1 MEKRKLTGGFNRM
14 RKIKQTLLFLGVAL
28 FITACGYKP
37 SAYHTSPILGEKVYT
52 EIEVSLSD
60 PENSV
65 LTKDALNRALHT
77 RLKRI
82 VTQKEKADS
91 MIHVVYDRIRF
102 VPLQYNEQGYVVYYQ
117 AHITLGFTFTK
128 GDQIEKRQII
138 GRYEFPIRPSAII
151 SNDLRLKAIEQGS
164 IKALD
169 QFISYISAKGLL
181 RDEK

>member
-1 MEKRKLTGGFNRM
+1 MEKIKLIGGFNKM
-14 RKIKQTLLFLGVAL
+14 KKIKQILLFLGVAVL
-28 FITACGYKP
+28 LTACGYKP
-37 SAYHTSPILGEKVYT
+37 SAHNTTPVLGEKVYT

-60 PENSV
+60 PENAV

-91 MIHVVYDRIRF
+91 MIRVVYDTIRF
-102 VPLQYNEQGYVVYYQ
+102 VPLQYNRQGYVVHYQ

-128 GDQIEKRQII
+128 GEKSEKRQMI

-151 SNDLRLKAIEQGS
+151 SNDLRLKAIEKGS

-169 QFISYISAKGLL
+169 QFISYISAKGLMN
-181 RDEK
+181 DNE

>member
-1 MEKRKLTGGFNRM
+1 M
-14 RKIKQTLLFLGVAL
+14 RKIKQIPLLLGVVIL
-28 FITACGYKP
+28 LTACGYKP
-37 SAYHTSPILGEKVYT
+37 SAHYAAPVLGEKVYT

-82 VTQKEKADS
+82 VTKKEKADS
-91 MIHVVYDRIRF
+91 TIRVVYDTIRF
-102 VPLQYNEQGYVVYYQ
+102 VPLQYNRQGYVVHYQ
-117 AHITLGFTFTK
+117 AHITLGFTFIK
-128 GDQIEKRQII
+128 GEKSEKRQII

-151 SNDLRLKAIEQGS
+151 SNDLRLKAIEKGS

-169 QFISYISAKGLL
+169 QFIAYISAKGLFS
-181 RDEK
+181 DGK

>member
-1 MEKRKLTGGFNRM
+1 MEKVKLIGGFERM
-14 RKIKQTLLFLGVAL
+14 RKIKQIVLFLGVL
-28 FITACGYKP
+28 ILLTACGYRP
-37 SAYHTSPILGEKVYT
+37 SSHYVAPILGEKVYT

-82 VTQKEKADS
+82 VTKKEQADS
-91 MIHVVYDRIRF
+91 MIRVVYDYIRF

-117 AHITLGFTFTK
+117 AAITLGFTFVKGTK
-128 GDQIEKRQII
+128 HEKRQII

-164 IKALD
+164 LKALD
-169 QFISYISAKGLL
+169 QFIAYISAKGLFS
-181 RDEK
+181 DGK

>member
-1 MEKRKLTGGFNRM
+1 MEKRKLIGGFDRM
-14 RKIKQTLLFLGVAL
+14 QKIKQTLLCFGVVVL
-28 FITACGYKP
+28 LTACGYRP
-37 SAYHTSPILGEKVYT
+37 SAHTASPILGEKVYT

-60 PENSV
+60 PENAV

-82 VTQKEKADS
+82 VTKKEKADS
-91 MIHVVYDRIRF
+91 TIRVVYDTIRF
-102 VPLQYNEQGYVVYYQ
+102 VPLQYNKQGYVIHYQ

-128 GDQIEKRQII
+128 GDKSEKRQII

-181 RDEK
+181 RDEN